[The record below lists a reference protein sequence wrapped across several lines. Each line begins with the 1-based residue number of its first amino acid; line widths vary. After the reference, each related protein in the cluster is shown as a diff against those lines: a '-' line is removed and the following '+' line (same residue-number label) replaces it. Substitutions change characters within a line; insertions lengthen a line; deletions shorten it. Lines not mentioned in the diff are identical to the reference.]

1 MKKWNLVFISHGRIF
16 ARRIRRCVHQNI
28 YFPLSPVSFGTL
40 FFSRKIISVVSFPAM
55 FFTGKLT
62 RKFGSDKNFE
72 KSQVGEARI
81 RRNTCHNEVFLSS
94 AFGYGASA
102 AVRRRCCSHSRPY
115 ARCNERERDKERKV
129 DRPSDFQFGLHELE
143 TVCA

>member
-1 MKKWNLVFISHGRIF
+1 MESRFYLTRPNFRQTNSKVRAPEYLF
-16 ARRIRRCVHQNI
+16 
-28 YFPLSPVSFGTL
+28 SPITGIVRYA
-40 FFSRKIISVVSFPAM
+40 FFSRKIISVVSFSAM

-81 RRNTCHNEVFLSS
+81 RGNTCHNEVFLSS

-102 AVRRRCCSHSRPY
+102 AVRRRCCSHWRPY

>member
-1 MKKWNLVFISHGRIF
+1 MAEFSADEFEGACTRISIF
-16 ARRIRRCVHQNI
+16 LYHRYRSVR
-28 YFPLSPVSFGTL
+28 
-40 FFSRKIISVVSFPAM
+40 FFSRKIISVVSFSAM

-81 RRNTCHNEVFLSS
+81 RRNTCHNEVLLSS